1 MKWLL
6 VVFSGLM
13 FWPSHVV
20 SVAAAEPV
28 SAEVIDEE
36 NNLPAAGAELPESKA
51 VEGQQIK
58 VPKKNGGAI
67 TVEIRGNDKVMVA
80 PGGNVRILRGAAPKA
95 GQDGKADAGGA
106 DKKAGDEEKKGSGPA
121 GKKPQRDAAKEKTA
135 QPGKDEDGDNAEQE
149 KEKKTT
155 EDKIAAFL
163 KKREDEA
170 RKPRAEQMQ
179 RRIEELKEIVGLGE
193 DQMKKLGIA
202 SKGAVEKSLEPWR
215 EQMDSYIR
223 QYLQR
228 APQNVDMMLNSIGNV
243 NFGHT
248 PEQDAA
254 EQKVWLATIGRVLD
268 EKQMAAYQATI
279 EAREDYL
286 HTSVSTLLIADLDRT
301 LRLSAQQRDQLAVLL
316 LPVVKENLPG
326 LGRWSN
332 DGNLPVYQLPTLL
345 GGVAEDDLKKVLS
358 GKQIEGWQERFARFK
373 NMWQSMEQQKEN
385 VRKEAEE
392 KAAAEKAAK
401 AAKAAAEE
409 KANSGQEAKGE
420 EKDET
425 KGSRPAGKQGAE
437 KIDAEGGAGGA

>member
-6 VVFSGLM
+6 VVWSGFVFLLG
-13 FWPSHVV
+13 HVAG
-20 SVAAAEPV
+20 VAGAEPV

-36 NNLPAAGAELPESKA
+36 NNRPAEGAEIPESKP

-95 GQDGKADAGGA
+95 EQRGKAEVGGA
-106 DKKAGDEEKKGSGPA
+106 DKKAGDAEKDGDPPA
-121 GKKPQRDAAKEKTA
+121 EKNPQKEAAKDKDA
-135 QPGKDEDGDNAEQE
+135 QPAKDKDTAEQE
-149 KEKKTT
+149 SEKKTT

-170 RKPRAEQMQ
+170 RQPRTEQMQ

-193 DQMKKLGIA
+193 AQMKKLGIA

-248 PEQDAA
+248 PEQEAA

-268 EKQMAAYQATI
+268 EKQMVTYQATV
-279 EAREDYL
+279 EARENYL
-286 HTSVSTLLIADLDRT
+286 HSSVSTLLIADLDRT
-301 LRLSAQQRDQLAVLL
+301 LRLSEEQRDQLAALL

-358 GKQIEGWQERFARFK
+358 GKQIEGWRERFARFK

-392 KAAAEKAAK
+392 KAAAEKAA
-401 AAKAAAEE
+401 AEE
-409 KANSGQEAKGE
+409 IAKSGEQETGGK
-420 EKDET
+420 KDEK
-425 KGSRPAGKQGAE
+425 KGSRPASKEGE
-437 KIDAEGGAGGA
+437 VKIHAEGGQAVPE